1 MRSLQKCEYSATYK
15 SKLKKHIKKKH
26 TGAVECG
33 VKAKKIKL
41 TAEKI
46 QTEPECVKYEL
57 EFVYVKNKPEFFHV
71 KYDPEP
77 KLVEYK
83 PKRES
88 DDYDNGIK
96 SEILDEDPLA

>member
-1 MRSLQKCEYSATYK
+1 MQSSVEL
-15 SKLKKHIKKKH
+15 KLKKLSWLQRK
-26 TGAVECG
+26 
-33 VKAKKIKL
+33 
-41 TAEKI
+41 
-46 QTEPECVKYEL
+46 TEPECVKYEL